1 MLNMRAKVDS
11 VLMTLICL
19 IIDEDC
25 RRAGLLDRRN
35 FSTKGKTPANTAN
48 GQAQAEALP
57 DKQCSVM

>member
-35 FSTKGKTPANTAN
+35 FNTKGKTPAN